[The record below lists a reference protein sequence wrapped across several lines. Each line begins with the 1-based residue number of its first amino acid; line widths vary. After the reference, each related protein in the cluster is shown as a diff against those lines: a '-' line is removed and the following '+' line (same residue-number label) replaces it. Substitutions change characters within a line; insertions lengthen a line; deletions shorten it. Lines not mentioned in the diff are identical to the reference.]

1 MIKLSEFL
9 AQGSIFNE
17 LETVKPMPF
26 LSVEDNAVLNS
37 LLTLK
42 YGDRTV
48 YSKLL
53 TTPFPV
59 IVKMLV
65 KTHGDY
71 WDGLIKI
78 DADKPSNSKRT
89 LTETITTNENRTNNR
104 DDKNVVAAFNSDAL
118 ITNDGTLVVGADD
131 LTGNKTRT
139 LTDENASLNSA
150 YYNLSLQQKNNI
162 MNVVLLDVANFLTL
176 SIY

>member
-1 MIKLSEFL
+1 MIKLSDFL
-9 AQGSIFNE
+9 EHGSLFNE
-17 LETVKPMPF
+17 LETIKPMPF
-26 LSVEDNAVLNS
+26 MSVDDNVVLDS
-37 LLTLK
+37 LLALQ
-42 YGDRTV
+42 YGERTV

-53 TTPFPV
+53 TTSFPDIAKM
-59 IVKMLV
+59 IVK
-65 KTHGDY
+65 TRGDY

-78 DADKPSNSKRT
+78 DDDEPSNKKRT
-89 LTETITTNENRTNNR
+89 LTETITTNENRNNTR
-104 DDKNVVAAFNSDAL
+104 DDKNVVAAFNSDDL

-139 LTDENASLNSA
+139 LTDENTSLHSA

>member
-9 AQGSIFNE
+9 KQGSLFNE
-17 LETVKPMPF
+17 LETIKPMPF
-26 LSVEDNAVLNS
+26 LSVDDNAVLDS

-42 YGDRTV
+42 YGERTV

-53 TTPFPV
+53 TTPFPD
-59 IVKMLV
+59 IAKMLV

-71 WDGLIKI
+71 WDGLLQI
-78 DADKPSNSKRT
+78 DGDELPSSRRT
-89 LTETITTNENRTNNR
+89 LTETITTNENRNNTR
-104 DDKNVVAAFNSDAL
+104 DDKNVVAAFNSDDL

-131 LTGNKTRT
+131 LTGNKTRI
-139 LTDENASLNSA
+139 LTDENNSLNSA
-150 YYNLSLQQKNNI
+150 YYHLSLKQKNNI
-162 MNVVLLDVANFLTL
+162 MNVVLLDVASFLTL

>member
-1 MIKLSEFL
+1 MIKLSEL
-9 AQGSIFNE
+9 LQQGSIFNE
-17 LETVKPMPF
+17 LETIKPMPF
-26 LSVEDNAVLNS
+26 LSVEDNEVMDS
-37 LLTLK
+37 LLNLK

-53 TTPFPV
+53 TTSLPD
-59 IVKMLV
+59 IAKMLV

-71 WDGLIKI
+71 WDGLLQI
-78 DADKPSNSKRT
+78 DDDGLPSNRRT

-104 DDKNVVAAFNSDAL
+104 DDKNVVAAYNSDDL

-139 LTDENASLNSA
+139 LTDEKTSLNSA
-150 YYNLSLQQKNNI
+150 YYHLSLQQKNNI
-162 MNVVLLDVANFLTL
+162 MNVVLLDVADFITL